1 MNDVPAAPP
10 SPRARAVADRAVAA
24 WFDAVVDTLA
34 DLVAFRTV
42 VESGVPNARN
52 PEFLRLKA
60 YLADVA
66 ARLGLDFEDHGAAL
80 VLGLGRSPDR
90 LGLLTHADVRP
101 ADEAAWTTDP
111 FTLDRDA
118 EPGRLLGRGVEDD
131 KAAIA
136 AALYS
141 LKALRDAGLPAR
153 RRVELIVSLAE
164 ESDWTPFREFL
175 AGWTPPPLNIAF
187 DALYPVVT
195 GESGAGAIRV
205 TLRDDP
211 AASGPAPQPPGS
223 NTRNRPVAAGPART
237 APHPPGSNTG
247 SRMRG
252 DPVASGPAPPRP
264 GSNTGS
270 RPAAAGPA
278 RIVSFVGGSYLSQVP
293 ARAEALVAGA
303 DARLASALRRDAA
316 RAPAGRIEVEPR
328 DGALRIRSRG
338 VAAHS
343 SAPWAGRNAIVQ
355 LAALLDRYPWP
366 PTAAASLVRF
376 ANDLVGPGHH
386 AERFG
391 DLAYAHE
398 VMGRLTLTLAT
409 VAPAEGG
416 GLVAGLNVRRPAGRT
431 SREVE
436 KTVRAALDDWGRRS
450 GRRFECTVEV
460 GEPYYL
466 ESAPHVPVL
475 LGVFRHYTGQHAAG
489 PISVGGGT
497 QARLLPNGVNFGPA
511 MPDEPYTGH
520 SDHEFMTVDRLRLNL
535 RMCTAALVD
544 LAG

>member
-1 MNDVPAAPP
+1 MTDATPSFPDAAP
-10 SPRARAVADRAVAA
+10 SPLARAAADRAVGDH
-24 WFDAVVDTLA
+24 FDAVVDTLA

-42 VESGVPNARN
+42 VEDGVPNPRN
-52 PEFLRLKA
+52 PEFVRLKD
-60 YLADVA
+60 YLADAA

-101 ADEAAWTTDP
+101 ADAAAWQTDP
-111 FTLDRDA
+111 FTLDRDS

-141 LKALRDAGLPAR
+141 LKALGDEGLPAR
-153 RRVELIVSLAE
+153 RRVELIVSLHE

-175 AGWTPPPLNIAF
+175 AGWTPPPLNIAL

-195 GESGAGAIRV
+195 GEFGAGALRV
-205 TLRDDP
+205 TLRDGAP
-211 AASGPAPQPPGS
+211 AVFPGE
-223 NTRNRPVAAGPART
+223 
-237 APHPPGSNTG
+237 
-247 SRMRG
+247 
-252 DPVASGPAPPRP
+252 PRL
-264 GSNTGS
+264 
-270 RPAAAGPA
+270 
-278 RIVSFVGGSYLSQVP
+278 VSFTGGGYLSQVP
-293 ARAEALVAGA
+293 GSAEAVVGGA
-303 DARLASALRRDAA
+303 DETLAAALERDATEA
-316 RAPAGRIEVEPR
+316 EAGWFETDR
-328 DGALRIRSRG
+328 DGETIRIRSHG

-343 SAPWAGRNAIVQ
+343 SAPWTGRNAITQ
-355 LAALLDRYPWP
+355 LASLLGRHSWP
-366 PTAAASLVRF
+366 ATAAGTMVRF
-376 ANDLVGPGHH
+376 VNDLVGSGHH

-391 DLAYAHE
+391 DLAYAHD

-409 VAPAEGG
+409 LTPADGG
-416 GLVAGLNVRRPAGRT
+416 CLVAALNVRRPAGR
-431 SREVE
+431 SGPAVE
-436 KTVRAALDDWGRRS
+436 KTIGAALDAWRRQTGLSLDWTADIGD
-450 GRRFECTVEV
+450 
-460 GEPYYL
+460 PYYV

-475 LGVFRHYTGQHAAG
+475 LDVFRHYTGRPAPG

-535 RMCTAALVD
+535 CMYTAALVE

>member
-1 MNDVPAAPP
+1 MTEATPASADTP
-10 SPRARAVADRAVAA
+10 SPLARAAADRAVVNC
-24 WFDAVVDTLA
+24 FDAVVDALA

-42 VESGVPNARN
+42 VEDGVPNPRN
-52 PEFLRLKA
+52 PEFFRLKA
-60 YLADVA
+60 YLADAA

-101 ADEAAWTTDP
+101 ADAAAWKTDP
-111 FTLDRDA
+111 FKLDRDS

-131 KAAIA
+131 KGPLA

-141 LKALRDAGLPAR
+141 LKALGDEGLPAR
-153 RRVELIVSLAE
+153 RRVELIVSLHE

-175 AGWTPPPLNIAF
+175 AGWTPPPLNIAL

-195 GESGAGAIRV
+195 GEFGAGAIRV
-205 TLRDDP
+205 TLRDGAP
-211 AASGPAPQPPGS
+211 ASSPGE
-223 NTRNRPVAAGPART
+223 
-237 APHPPGSNTG
+237 
-247 SRMRG
+247 
-252 DPVASGPAPPRP
+252 PRL
-264 GSNTGS
+264 
-270 RPAAAGPA
+270 
-278 RIVSFVGGSYLSQVP
+278 VSFTGGGYLSQVP
-293 ARAEALVAGA
+293 GSAEAVVAGA
-303 DARLASALRRDAA
+303 DETLAAALERDAA
-316 RAPAGRIEVEPR
+316 GAEAGWFEVDR
-328 DGALRIRSRG
+328 GVGAVGADTEGDTLRIRSHG

-343 SAPWAGRNAIVQ
+343 SAPWTGRNAITQ
-355 LAALLDRYPWP
+355 LAALLGRRPWP
-366 PTAAASLVRF
+366 PTAPATMVRF
-376 ANDLVGPGHH
+376 VNDMVGAGHH

-409 VAPAEGG
+409 VTPADG
-416 GLVAGLNVRRPAGRT
+416 GLVAAINVRRPAGRT
-431 SREVE
+431 GPAVE
-436 KTVRAALDDWGRRS
+436 QTVRAALDAWRRRT
-450 GRRFECTVEV
+450 GVPLECATDI
-460 GEPYYL
+460 GDPYYVG
-466 ESAPHVPVL
+466 SAPHVPVL
-475 LGVFRHYTGQHAAG
+475 LDVFRHYTGRPAPG

-535 RMCTAALVD
+535 RMYTAALVD

>member
-1 MNDVPAAPP
+1 MNDAPAIPP

-24 WFDAVVDTLA
+24 WFDAVVDMLA

-60 YLADVA
+60 YLADAA
-66 ARLGLDFEDHGAAL
+66 ARLELDFEDHGAAL

-175 AGWTPPPLNIAF
+175 AGWTPPPLNVAF

-195 GESGAGAIRV
+195 GESGTGAIRV

-211 AASGPAPQPPGS
+211 AA
-223 NTRNRPVAAGPART
+223 
-237 APHPPGSNTG
+237 
-247 SRMRG
+247 
-252 DPVASGPAPPRP
+252 
-264 GSNTGS
+264 
-270 RPAAAGPA
+270 AGPA
-278 RIVSFVGGSYLSQVP
+278 RIVSFTGGSYLSQVP
-293 ARAEALVAGA
+293 ARAEAVVDGT

-328 DGALRIRSRG
+328 GGALHIRSRG

-366 PTAAASLVRF
+366 PTAAGSLVRF

-386 AERFG
+386 ADRFG

-416 GLVAGLNVRRPAGRT
+416 GLVAALNIRRPAGRT

-436 KTVRAALDDWGRRS
+436 KTVRAALDGWGRRS
-450 GRRFECTVEV
+450 GRRFECTVDV

-475 LGVFRHYTGQHAAG
+475 LGVFRHYTGQHVAG

>member
-1 MNDVPAAPP
+1 MTEARPAPP
-10 SPRARAVADRAVAA
+10 SADSPPSARARGAADHAVTSY
-24 WFDAVVDTLA
+24 FDAVVDTLA

-42 VESGVPNARN
+42 VENGVPNPRN
-52 PEFLRLKA
+52 PEFVKLKA
-60 YLADVA
+60 YLADAA

-101 ADEAAWTTDP
+101 ADAAAWQTDP

-131 KAAIA
+131 KAAVA

-141 LKALRDAGLPAR
+141 LRALRDTGLPAR
-153 RRVELIVSLAE
+153 RRVELIVSLHE

-175 AGWTPPPLNIAF
+175 AGWTPPPLNIAL

-195 GESGAGAIRV
+195 GEFGAGAIRV
-205 TLRDDP
+205 TLRD
-211 AASGPAPQPPGS
+211 GAPS
-223 NTRNRPVAAGPART
+223 V
-237 APHPPGSNTG
+237 S
-247 SRMRG
+247 
-252 DPVASGPAPPRP
+252 PREP
-264 GSNTGS
+264 
-270 RPAAAGPA
+270 RL
-278 RIVSFVGGSYLSQVP
+278 VSFTGGGYLSQVP
-293 ARAEALVAGA
+293 GSAGAVVAGA
-303 DARLASALRRDAA
+303 DETLAAALARDAA
-316 RAPAGRIEVEPR
+316 EAGAGWFEVDRGVAAVGTDAE
-328 DGALRIRSRG
+328 GNTVRIRSHG

-343 SAPWAGRNAIVQ
+343 SAPWTGRNAITQ
-355 LAALLDRYPWP
+355 LAALLGRQPWP
-366 PTAAASLVRF
+366 PTAAGTMVRF
-376 ANDLVGPGHH
+376 VNDMVGPGHH

-409 VAPAEGG
+409 VTPADGG
-416 GLVAGLNVRRPAGRT
+416 GLVAAINIRRPAGRT
-431 SREVE
+431 GPAVE
-436 KTVRAALDDWGRRS
+436 KTVRAALDAWRRQT
-450 GRRFECTVEV
+450 GLPLECATDI
-460 GEPYYL
+460 GDPYYV

-475 LGVFRHYTGQHAAG
+475 LDVFRHYTGRPAPG

-535 RMCTAALVD
+535 RMYTAALVD

>member
-1 MNDVPAAPP
+1 MNDASAAPP

-42 VESGVPNARN
+42 VENGVPNARN

-80 VLGLGRSPDR
+80 VLGLGRSRDR

-211 AASGPAPQPPGS
+211 AASGPA
-223 NTRNRPVAAGPART
+223 
-237 APHPPGSNTG
+237 
-247 SRMRG
+247 
-252 DPVASGPAPPRP
+252 
-264 GSNTGS
+264 
-270 RPAAAGPA
+270 

-293 ARAEALVAGA
+293 ARAEAVVAGA

-328 DGALRIRSRG
+328 GGALCIRSCG

-416 GLVAGLNVRRPAGRT
+416 GLVAALNVRRPAGRT

-436 KTVRAALDDWGRRS
+436 KTVRAALDGWGRRS
-450 GRRFECTVEV
+450 GRRFECTVDL

-475 LGVFRHYTGQHAAG
+475 LGVFRHYTGQPAAG

>member
-1 MNDVPAAPP
+1 MTDAKPALPP
-10 SPRARAVADRAVAA
+10 SDSPPSAPARAAADRAVTSY
-24 WFDAVVDTLA
+24 FDAVVDTLA

-42 VESGVPNARN
+42 VDDGVPNPWN
-52 PEFLRLKA
+52 PEFVRLKA
-60 YLADVA
+60 YLADAA

-101 ADEAAWTTDP
+101 ADAAAWQTDP
-111 FTLDRDA
+111 FTLDRDT

-131 KAAIA
+131 KGAVA

-141 LKALRDAGLPAR
+141 LKALRDEGLPAR
-153 RRVELIVSLAE
+153 RRVELIVSLHE

-175 AGWTPPPLNIAF
+175 AGWTPPPLNIAL

-195 GESGAGAIRV
+195 GEFGAGAIRV
-205 TLRDDP
+205 TLRDGAP
-211 AASGPAPQPPGS
+211 SASPGE
-223 NTRNRPVAAGPART
+223 
-237 APHPPGSNTG
+237 
-247 SRMRG
+247 
-252 DPVASGPAPPRP
+252 PRL
-264 GSNTGS
+264 
-270 RPAAAGPA
+270 
-278 RIVSFVGGSYLSQVP
+278 VSFTGGGYLSQVP
-293 ARAEALVAGA
+293 GSAEAVVAGA
-303 DARLASALRRDAA
+303 DETLVAALARDAA
-316 RAPAGRIEVEPR
+316 EADGGWFEVDRGVAAVGTDAEG
-328 DGALRIRSRG
+328 DTVRIRSHG

-343 SAPWAGRNAIVQ
+343 SAPWTGRNAITQ
-355 LAALLDRYPWP
+355 LAALLGRHPWP
-366 PTAAASLVRF
+366 PTAAGTMVRF
-376 ANDLVGPGHH
+376 VNDMVGAGHH

-391 DLAYAHE
+391 DLAYAHQ

-409 VAPAEGG
+409 LTAADGG
-416 GLVAGLNVRRPAGRT
+416 GLVAAINIRRPAGRT
-431 SREVE
+431 GPAVE
-436 KTVRAALDDWGRRS
+436 KTVRAALDAWRRRT
-450 GRRFECTVEV
+450 GLPLECATDI
-460 GEPYYL
+460 GDPYYV

-475 LGVFRHYTGQHAAG
+475 LDVFRHYTGRTAPG

-535 RMCTAALVD
+535 RMYTAALAD

>member
-1 MNDVPAAPP
+1 MTDATLPPEAPPPPAAP
-10 SPRARAVADRAVAA
+10 SPLARAAAERAATA
-24 WFDAVVDTLA
+24 YFDAVVDTLA

-42 VESGVPNARN
+42 VAEGVPNARN
-52 PEFLRLKA
+52 LEFLRLKG
-60 YLADVA
+60 YLADAA

-90 LGLLTHADVRP
+90 LGILTHADVRP
-101 ADEAAWTTDP
+101 ADAAAWKTDP
-111 FTLDRDA
+111 FTLDRDS

-131 KAAIA
+131 KGAVA

-141 LKALRDAGLPAR
+141 LKALGDEGLPGR

-175 AGWTPPPLNIAF
+175 AGWTPPPLNVAF
-187 DALYPVVT
+187 DALYPVVN
-195 GESGAGAIRV
+195 GEFGAGAIRI
-205 TLRDDP
+205 TLRDVP
-211 AASGPAPQPPGS
+211 GGASGVPRLAS
-223 NTRNRPVAAGPART
+223 F
-237 APHPPGSNTG
+237 TG
-247 SRMRG
+247 
-252 DPVASGPAPPRP
+252 
-264 GSNTGS
+264 
-270 RPAAAGPA
+270 
-278 RIVSFVGGSYLSQVP
+278 GGYLSQVP
-293 ARAEALVAGA
+293 GSAEAVVAGA
-303 DARLASALRRDAA
+303 DGRLAAALERDAA
-316 RAPAGRIEVEPR
+316 GAEAGWFEVVR
-328 DGALRIRSRG
+328 DGDTVRIRSHG

-343 SAPWAGRNAIVQ
+343 SAPWTGRNAIVQ
-355 LAALLDRYPWP
+355 LAALLGRHPWP
-366 PTAAASLVRF
+366 PTAAGTMVRF
-376 ANDLVGPGHH
+376 IDDLVGRGHH

-391 DLAYAHE
+391 DLAYAHD

-409 VAPAEGG
+409 LTPADGG

-431 SREVE
+431 GPAVD
-436 KTVRAALDDWGRRS
+436 KAIRAALDGWRRQTGLS
-450 GRRFECTVEV
+450 LDYTIDIGD
-460 GEPYYL
+460 PYYV

-475 LGVFRHYTGQHAAG
+475 LDVFRHYTGRPAPG

-535 RMCTAALVD
+535 RMYTAALVD

>member
-1 MNDVPAAPP
+1 MTDVATASP

-24 WFDAVVDTLA
+24 WFDAVVDALA

-42 VESGVPNARN
+42 AESGVPNARN
-52 PEFLRLKA
+52 PEFLRLKT
-60 YLADVA
+60 YLADAA

-80 VLGLGRSPDR
+80 VLGLGRSRDR

-101 ADEAAWTTDP
+101 ADEAAWQTDP

-118 EPGRLLGRGVEDD
+118 EPGRLVGRGVEDD
-131 KAAIA
+131 KAAVA

-175 AGWTPPPLNIAF
+175 AGWTPPPLNVAF
-187 DALYPVVT
+187 DALYPVVV
-195 GESGAGAIRV
+195 GEHGSGAIRV

-211 AASGPAPQPPGS
+211 AA
-223 NTRNRPVAAGPART
+223 AAG
-237 APHPPGSNTG
+237 G
-247 SRMRG
+247 
-252 DPVASGPAPPRP
+252 
-264 GSNTGS
+264 
-270 RPAAAGPA
+270 A
-278 RIVSFVGGSYLSQVP
+278 RIVSFTGGSYPSQVP
-293 ARAEALVAGA
+293 ARAEAEVAGA
-303 DARLASALRRDAA
+303 SPSLVAALRRDAA
-316 RAPAGRIEVEPR
+316 RAPAGRFEVESR
-328 DGALRIRSRG
+328 GDTVRLRSHG

-343 SAPWAGRNAIVQ
+343 SAPWTGRNAVVQ
-355 LAALLDRYPWP
+355 LAALLGRHPWP
-366 PTAAASLVRF
+366 PTAAAALVRF

-391 DLAYAHE
+391 DLAYAHDF
-398 VMGRLTLTLAT
+398 MGRLTLTLAV
-409 VAPAEGG
+409 VAPADGG
-416 GLVAGLNVRRPAGRT
+416 GLVAALNVRRPAGRT
-431 SREVE
+431 SQAVE
-436 KTVRAALDDWGRRS
+436 RTVRTALDGWGRQS
-450 GRRFECTVEV
+450 GCRFEYAVEL

-475 LGVFRHYTGQHAAG
+475 LGVFRHYAGRPAAR

-535 RMCTAALVD
+535 RMYTAALVD

>member
-1 MNDVPAAPP
+1 MTDATPTPRPPDATP
-10 SPRARAVADRAVAA
+10 SPLARAAADRAVTNH
-24 WFDAVVDTLA
+24 FDAVVDTLA

-42 VESGVPNARN
+42 VESGVPNPRN
-52 PEFLRLKA
+52 PEFLRLKV
-60 YLADVA
+60 YLADAA
-66 ARLGLDFEDHGAAL
+66 ARLGLDFEDQGAAL

-101 ADEAAWTTDP
+101 ADAAAWKTDP
-111 FTLDRDA
+111 FTLDRDS

-131 KAAIA
+131 KAGIA
-136 AALYS
+136 AALFS
-141 LKALRDAGLPAR
+141 LKALRDEGLPAR
-153 RRVELIVSLAE
+153 RRVELIVSLHE

-195 GESGAGAIRV
+195 GEFGTGAIRV
-205 TLRDDP
+205 TLRGGAP
-211 AASGPAPQPPGS
+211 ATFPAQ
-223 NTRNRPVAAGPART
+223 ARL
-237 APHPPGSNTG
+237 
-247 SRMRG
+247 
-252 DPVASGPAPPRP
+252 
-264 GSNTGS
+264 
-270 RPAAAGPA
+270 
-278 RIVSFVGGSYLSQVP
+278 VSFTGGSYLSQVP
-293 ARAEALVAGA
+293 ASAEAVVAGA
-303 DARLASALRRDAA
+303 DEPLAAALERDAVES
-316 RAPAGRIEVEPR
+316 PAGWFDVDR
-328 DGALRIRSRG
+328 DGGTVRIRSHG

-343 SAPWAGRNAIVQ
+343 SAPWTGRNAITQ
-355 LAALLDRYPWP
+355 LAALLGRHPWP
-366 PTAAASLVRF
+366 PTAAGTMVRF
-376 ANDLVGPGHH
+376 VNDLVGTGHH

-409 VAPAEGG
+409 LTPADGG
-416 GLVAGLNVRRPAGRT
+416 SLVAALNIRRPVGRT
-431 SREVE
+431 GAAVE
-436 KTVRAALDDWGRRS
+436 KTIRAALDGWRRLTGLS
-450 GRRFECTVEV
+450 LDHTTDIG
-460 GEPYYL
+460 GPYYV

-475 LGVFRHYTGQHAAG
+475 LDVFRHYTGRPAPG

-535 RMCTAALVD
+535 RMYTAALVE